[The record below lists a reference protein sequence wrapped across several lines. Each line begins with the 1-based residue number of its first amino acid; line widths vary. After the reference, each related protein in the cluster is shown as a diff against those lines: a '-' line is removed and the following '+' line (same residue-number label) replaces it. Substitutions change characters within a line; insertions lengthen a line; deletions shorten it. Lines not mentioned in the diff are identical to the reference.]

1 MVSAASGK
9 KTKPPVDSLT
19 RKLLRDMKDGW
30 KSFVAIWI
38 ICTLAITLYVGIDSV
53 WRCIEDNLDEQ
64 FTRTNMAQIWVSG
77 AVTDR
82 TARDIAAI
90 PGVTAAQQRVS
101 ARCDVEDLEG
111 EPAMMLTMSD
121 GDAAVNQPL
130 IFEGGFAPGVKDQC
144 ILQQVFAEYHGLKIG
159 DVIRLKLGD
168 RALSLTVAGIGV
180 MPEYVVT
187 ADGGEMTPSP
197 TRYGYAFVSPGTL
210 SFLPYDEVVVAL
222 ADGVSAAEVRVA
234 VEDLLHERQAV
245 VKVREDIIGIKMAVD
260 EAQQVRAMGAI
271 FPVVFFVIAALITW
285 TTMSRLVE
293 NQRTQIGSM
302 YSMGYGRQQLTMHF
316 ASYGLLLAALGCVAG
331 FSGALFAFAPII
343 MNFLEALYVLP
354 NARLKLDPYV
364 VVIIAVTMA
373 LITGGASV
381 LSARSALRQTPA
393 ALLRPKP
400 PSKGKRIFLE
410 RFKRIWARLGFSS
423 KMITR
428 NMARN
433 PVRLTMGLIGALG
446 CAALML
452 TGFGMRD
459 STAYVFENHYNRSM
473 IYDARAS
480 LLDTAGQD
488 YGRSV
493 AARAGASAYE
503 EEMQTG
509 CEALEHGDWKSKSV
523 FVLEDQSDMIRL
535 YDGEA
540 RVILPEQGV
549 ALTRKAAEEFG
560 VQAGD
565 PLQLRLPGGRAV
577 ETTVTAV
584 VDLQLDQGIY
594 ASRTAWRRLN
604 LTSWRPTDVLM
615 RGEDIDTVA
624 AEALDGVD
632 RCRTVQEE
640 RNNKGDFL
648 KIMNIIVLLLV
659 LFSGVLALVVFYN
672 LGQLNFSERVREL
685 ATLKVLGFT
694 PNEIK
699 KLVLRENLYITFI
712 GLPLG
717 LVAGPFLLDAVLT
730 YGLPNTI
737 QFVPYLTLPSWI
749 YTAALTIVFALLV
762 NWMLG
767 SKFHQISMVEA
778 LKSVE

>member
-1 MVSAASGK
+1 MVSASTSR
-9 KTKPPVDSLT
+9 KTKKPVDSLT

-53 WRCIEDNLDEQ
+53 WRCIDDNLAAQ
-64 FTRTNMAQIWVSG
+64 FAETNMAQIWVSG
-77 AVTDR
+77 EVTDR
-82 TARDIAAI
+82 TVRDIAAI
-90 PGVTAAQQRVS
+90 PGVTGAQQRVS
-101 ARCDVEDLEG
+101 ARCDAPELSG
-111 EPAMMLTMSD
+111 EPAMVLTMTD
-121 GDAAVNQPL
+121 GDTVVNRPL

-144 ILQQVFAEYHGLKIG
+144 IVQQVFAEYHGLKIG
-159 DVIRLKLGD
+159 DVIRLKYGD
-168 RALSLTVAGIGV
+168 RALSVTVAGIGV

-210 SFLPYDEVVVAL
+210 SFLPYDEIVVAL
-222 ADGVSAAEVRVA
+222 APDASVTQTRVDI
-234 VEDLLHERQAV
+234 EDLLSERQAV
-245 VKVREDIIGIKMAVD
+245 VKEREDIIGIKMAVD
-260 EAQQVRAMGAI
+260 EAQQVKAMGAI

-293 NQRTQIGSM
+293 NQRTQIGSL
-302 YSMGYGRQQLTMHF
+302 YSMGYGRRQLTLHF
-316 ASYGLLLAALGCVAG
+316 ASYGLLLALLGCVAG
-331 FSGALFAFAPII
+331 FAGALFAFAPII
-343 MNFLEALYVLP
+343 MSFLESLYVLP
-354 NARLKLDPYV
+354 DAQLKLDPTVV
-364 VVIIAVTMA
+364 VVISVTMA

-400 PSKGKRIFLE
+400 PGKGKRVFLE
-410 RFKRIWARLGFSS
+410 RFKRIWAALGFSG

-433 PVRLTMGLIGALG
+433 PVRLVMGLIGALG

-459 STAYVFENHYNRSM
+459 STAYVFDNYYDRSM

-480 LLDTAGQD
+480 LLDTAGPD
-488 YGRSV
+488 YGKSV
-493 AARAGASAYE
+493 AARAGASIYE
-503 EEMQTG
+503 EVMQTG

-523 FVLEDQSDMIRL
+523 FVLQDRSDMVRL

-540 RVILPEQGV
+540 RVMLPDQGV
-549 ALTRKAAEEFG
+549 ALTRKTAEDFG
-560 VQAGD
+560 LGAGD
-565 PLQLRLPGGRAV
+565 ALSLRLPGGRAV
-577 ETTVTAV
+577 TTSIAAV

-594 ASRTAWRRLN
+594 VSKTAWRRLD

-615 RGEDIDTVA
+615 RGENIETTA
-624 AEALDGVD
+624 AEELDGVD
-632 RCRTVQEE
+632 RCRSVQEE
-640 RNNKGDFL
+640 RDNKGNFL

-694 PNEIK
+694 PSEIK

-717 LVAGPFLLDAVLT
+717 LFAGPYLLYVVLT

-737 QFVPYLTLPSWI
+737 QFVPYLNLTSWF
-749 YTAALTIVFALLV
+749 YTAALTVVFALLV